1 MTLHAAS
8 LCCCSWQNTSL
19 GAPKN
24 RDTCK
29 GARRSNNLQSHP
41 CGATR
46 LLLPPGESGFTN
58 CRVSRIR
65 QFGAVLHKNYLLQTR
80 TSRAHTYLG
89 AAGWAALLIEIA
101 IPAVF
106 FTLMCIPK
114 HYLNPMKF
122 PQQVSQAWDLDATQ
136 WALQYE
142 GGPLQGAHCSGD
154 LNLRPLF
161 ILDVSSCRPSP
172 RARASGAAAVRP
184 KLDGRSSGD
193 GRVCALG
200 VLPR

>member
-1 MTLHAAS
+1 M
-8 LCCCSWQNTSL
+8 
-19 GAPKN
+19 
-24 RDTCK
+24 
-29 GARRSNNLQSHP
+29 
-41 CGATR
+41 
-46 LLLPPGESGFTN
+46 
-58 CRVSRIR
+58 
-65 QFGAVLHKNYLLQTR
+65 LHKNYLLQTR

-142 GGPLQGAHCSGD
+142 GGLLHSSHCIGGV
-154 LNLRPLF
+154 NLLPWF
-161 ILDVSSCRPSP
+161 ILDAFGCRPSP
-172 RARASGAAAVRP
+172 RARAPGAAAVRP
-184 KLDGRSSGD
+184 KLD
-193 GRVCALG
+193 
-200 VLPR
+200 